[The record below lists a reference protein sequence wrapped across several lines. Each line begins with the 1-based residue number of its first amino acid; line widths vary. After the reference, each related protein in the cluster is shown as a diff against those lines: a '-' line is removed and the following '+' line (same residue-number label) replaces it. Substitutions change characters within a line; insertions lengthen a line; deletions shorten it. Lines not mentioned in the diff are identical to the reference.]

1 MYTGLLR
8 SNALRGTKFTDPASA
23 APGVSGVGE
32 RLISTREM
40 LLIETWSS
48 STARRVPAPAALAI
62 SNPPIE
68 IGTLSAGAPLIEN
81 RRASPP
87 V

>member
-1 MYTGLLR
+1 M
-8 SNALRGTKFTDPASA
+8 
-23 APGVSGVGE
+23 SGVGE
-32 RLISTREM
+32 RLISMREM

-48 STARRVPAPAALAI
+48 STARRVPAPAALAR
-62 SNPPIE
+62 SKPPSE
-68 IGTLSAGAPLIEN
+68 IGTLSAGTPLIEK